1 MDVSRSAKA
10 IWFDQFEAAG
20 EIKTRYG
27 SRAAFDYIVAEKLMN
42 FAEAART
49 MPDFAREMPAFVA
62 AVRGLFAHEE
72 MLVHLSRI
80 ERELTVMPDEDPEDD
95 EALRE
100 DPAALAV
107 RQCSFASLKELL
119 SASRLG
125 TA

>member
-10 IWFDQFEAAG
+10 IWSDQFEAAG
-20 EIKTRYG
+20 DIKARYG
-27 SRAAFDYIVAEKLMN
+27 SGAAFDYIVAEKLMN

-62 AVRGLFAHEE
+62 AVRGFFAHEE
-72 MLVHLSRI
+72 MSLHLARI
-80 ERELTVMPDEDPEDD
+80 ERDLTVMPDEDAEDD

-100 DPAALAV
+100 DPAALAE
-107 RQCSFASLKELL
+107 RQCHFAALKELL